1 MARLNRQALVEE
13 LYLHDD
19 IENKAAAKRI
29 IDAVFDL
36 IKERVN
42 AGDTVAISGFGKFE
56 LYTRQNGA
64 KVPKFRVFDGFSSPT
79 IAE

>member
-29 IDAVFDL
+29 LDSLFDL
-36 IKERVN
+36 IKDKVN
-42 AGDTVAISGFGKFE
+42 AGDTIAISGFGKFE
-56 LYTRQNGA
+56 LYTRLNGE
-64 KVPKFRVFDGFSSPT
+64 KVPKFRVFAGFTDPMA
-79 IAE
+79 AE